1 MITNKFNQRYR
12 IPQKEEQNIMKKK
25 VLSVLLACTMVLGMT
40 ACGSNADSG
49 SSAADTNNAAASQD
63 AAAAADDS
71 AAADS
76 AAAEDI
82 DYGSGTIT
90 IWVSEES
97 GNFTKTEAEKFLA
110 SNEAYSGYTVNV
122 EAVGEGDAA
131 SNMITDVEGGADIFG
146 FAQDQ
151 LARLVA
157 ANALMEVIGDYAEF
171 ISTSNDSGAV
181 GAASMGD
188 AVYAFPITSDNGY
201 FLYYDKNVVSDPST
215 LEGIIAD
222 CEAAGKGFY
231 MEINSGWYM
240 PAFFFGTG
248 CTLTYDTDNEGNF
261 VSSDIT
267 YDTEEGVKAF
277 KAMIELSNSTAF
289 YNGSS
294 VSNATN
300 AAAIIDGTWDSGAAK
315 DLFGDGYACAKLPT
329 FTVDGETYQMS
340 GFGGFKLLGIK
351 PQTDMGKAVVCLELA
366 KYLSSAEVQVGRY
379 NEVGW
384 GPSNLEAQQDAAVQA
399 DEALSALGEQLAFT
413 IPQGQYPNDFWTLS
427 TALGDDVIADK
438 YDNATDEELLAAL
451 QAFKATC
458 ESYVTAQ

>member
-1 MITNKFNQRYR
+1 MNQRYR
-12 IPQKEEQNIMKKK
+12 IPQKEEPNIMKKK

-40 ACGSNADSG
+40 ACGSNAG
-49 SSAADTNNAAASQD
+49 STNSAADTNNAAATQD
-63 AAAAADDS
+63 AAPADD

-97 GNFTKTEAEKFLA
+97 GNFTKTEAEKFI
-110 SNEAYSGYTVNV
+110 SEHPEFSGYTVSV

-151 LARLVA
+151 LARLVS
-157 ANALMEVIGDYAEF
+157 ANAVMEVIGDYADF
-171 ISTSNDSGAV
+171 ITTNNDAGAV
-181 GAASMGD
+181 GAATMGD
-188 AVYAFPITSDNGY
+188 CIYAFPITSDNGY
-201 FLYYDKNVVSDPST
+201 FLYYDKNVISDPST

-231 MEINSGWYM
+231 MEINSGWYQ

-248 CTLTYDTDNEGNF
+248 CELTYEADSTGNF
-261 VSSDIT
+261 TKANVT
-267 YDTEEGVKAF
+267 YASENGVKAL
-277 KAMIELSNSTAF
+277 KAIINLSNSTAF

-300 AAAIIDGTWDSGAAK
+300 AAAIVDGTWDSGAAK
-315 DLFGDGYACAKLPT
+315 DLFGEGYACAKLPT
-329 FTVDGETYQMS
+329 FTVDGETFQLS

-366 KYLSSAEVQVGRY
+366 KHLSSAEVQLARY
-379 NEVGW
+379 NEIGW
-384 GPSNLEAQQDAAVQA
+384 GPSNMEAQQDEAVQS
-399 DEALSALGEQLAFT
+399 DEALSALAEQLAFM
-413 IPQGQYPNDFWTLS
+413 IPQGQYPNEYWDLG
-427 TALGDDVIADK
+427 TALGDDVIADL
-438 YDNATDEELLAAL
+438 YDNATDEELMKVLENF
-451 QAFKATC
+451 QATC
-458 ESYVTAQ
+458 ESYAAAQ